1 MRGRA
6 SRPDLHGGAVIL
18 IGWRATAT
26 MVAPESPPIAATPPS
41 GSAHAAVLDR
51 ESGLRRNLTPRQLSM
66 IALGGAIGTGLFLG
80 SAISVRLAGPGV
92 ILSYAAGALIA
103 LALMWAL
110 AEMAVAHPVAGSFG
124 VYAEMY
130 LHPWAGFVMRYSYWL
145 AQVVAIGSEVV
156 AAAIYCRYWFPGVP
170 AWVWIAA
177 FSAALVYVN
186 ARSVASFGWF
196 EYWFALI
203 KVVTIV
209 LFLILGAA
217 LLLGIGF
224 KSLGAA
230 SYTAHGGLLPHGWL
244 GVGLGIA
251 MAIFSYL
258 GIEIIAVTAGEA
270 EHPETTV
277 PRALRRTLLRLA
289 IFYIGGVAVLVGVM
303 PWDQAGL
310 AQSPFVHVFQTVGIP
325 AAAAVMNFV
334 VLTAALSSVNCNL
347 YLTARMIFSLA
358 RGGYAP
364 AALGRL
370 SRQGTPVAAL
380 AVSSGGM
387 VAALLLDLRYRET
400 AYLYMLGAAFFGGLF
415 VWMMIFVTHLA
426 FRRHYRGAVNGFAP
440 VRFAPRGPWSSLG
453 GLFALAAV
461 LVSTWWIPGMR
472 ITLVAG
478 LPWLVFISLCYLLW
492 VTMRRRT
499 A

>member
-26 MVAPESPPIAATPPS
+26 MVTPESPPIAATPPS
-41 GSAHAAVLDR
+41 GSAQAAVLDR
-51 ESGLRRNLTPRQLSM
+51 EAGLRRNLTPRQLSM

-217 LLLGIGF
+217 N
-224 KSLGAA
+224 
-230 SYTAHGGLLPHGWL
+230 YTAHGGFLPHGWL

-289 IFYIGGVAVLVGVM
+289 LFYIGGVAVLVGVM

-310 AQSPFVHVFQTVGIP
+310 AQS
-325 AAAAVMNFV
+325 
-334 VLTAALSSVNCNL
+334 
-347 YLTARMIFSLA
+347 
-358 RGGYAP
+358 
-364 AALGRL
+364 
-370 SRQGTPVAAL
+370 
-380 AVSSGGM
+380 
-387 VAALLLDLRYRET
+387 
-400 AYLYMLGAAFFGGLF
+400 
-415 VWMMIFVTHLA
+415 
-426 FRRHYRGAVNGFAP
+426 
-440 VRFAPRGPWSSLG
+440 
-453 GLFALAAV
+453 
-461 LVSTWWIPGMR
+461 
-472 ITLVAG
+472 
-478 LPWLVFISLCYLLW
+478 
-492 VTMRRRT
+492 
-499 A
+499 